1 MDLPPGTP
9 LFSIVVPT
17 YGRPRPLGACLEALA
32 RLDYPRDRFEV
43 IVSDD
48 GGDEPLDAAVR
59 GVAARLD
66 VTLLRGPHAGAGAAR
81 NAGATRA
88 RGLLLAFT
96 DDDCSPAPDWLAKL
110 EERFAANPTRAMV
123 GGRTLNALQA
133 NPYATASQLVV
144 DAGYA
149 HLNRDPEHARF
160 FTASN
165 LALPADD
172 FRALGGFDV
181 RFVASEDRELCGRWE
196 SSGGR
201 MVYAPEVVVH
211 HAHELGWRSFWGQ
224 HFNYGR
230 GALLLQQARTRHGWP
245 HFRPDPRYYARLL
258 GRPFSQTS
266 LASALRLS
274 ALLLVSQSASA
285 AGMLAE
291 WLRQRLT
298 RGKAR

>member
-1 MDLPPGTP
+1 MDLPRLVP
-9 LFSIVVPT
+9 LFSVVVPT
-17 YGRPRPLGACLEALA
+17 YGRPRPLGACLEALT

-48 GGDEPLDAAVR
+48 GGDDPLDAAVD
-59 GVAARLD
+59 GVRARLD

-81 NAGATRA
+81 NAGAARA
-88 RGLLLAFT
+88 HGRLLAFT
-96 DDDCSPAPDWLAKL
+96 DDDCAPAADWLTKL
-110 EERFAANPTRAMV
+110 EKRFATAPTRSMV
-123 GGRTLNALQA
+123 GGRTLNALQS

-149 HLNRDPEHARF
+149 YLNGDPEHARF

-181 RFVASEDRELCGRWE
+181 RLVASEDRELCGRWE

-201 MVYAPEVVVH
+201 MVYAPEAVVQ
-211 HAHELGWRSFWGQ
+211 HAHELGWRSFWRQ

-230 GALLLQQARTRHGWP
+230 GALLLQRARVRHGWT
-245 HFRPDPRYYARLL
+245 HFRPDPRYYASLL
-258 GRPFSQTS
+258 RRPFAQTS
-266 LASALRLS
+266 IPRALWLS
-274 ALLLVSQSASA
+274 ALLLVAQSASA

-291 WLRQRLT
+291 SVRQRRTL
-298 RGKAR
+298 GEAR